1 MESVQVEIN
10 EVWRSI
16 DGYLNYQVS
25 NIGRV
30 RNTETGKIFKP
41 SVNSN
46 GYYNVVL
53 RKDGK
58 PYNHKVHRLVAHEF
72 LENPEVTQKLN
83 VDHIDRNKLNNQ
95 VTNLRYATQSQNMM
109 NRTKSQNTTSKYKG
123 VNFHKKSQKWVAQIQ
138 LNNKNLHLG
147 LFNSEEVAAE
157 AYNTKAIELFGEF
170 ANLNV
175 IV

>member
-1 MESVQVEIN
+1 MESAQVVIN

-30 RNTETGKIFKP
+30 RNTGTGRILNAWV
-41 SVNSN
+41 SD
-46 GYYNVVL
+46 GYYCVGL
-53 RKDGK
+53 RKDNTRQK
-58 PYNHKVHRLVAHEF
+58 HRVHRLVAQEF
-72 LENPEVTQKLN
+72 LTQPDATQALE
-83 VDHIDRNKLNNQ
+83 VDHIDRNTLNNQ
-95 VTNLRYATQSQNMM
+95 VTNLRYATRSQNQM
-109 NRTKSQNTTSKYKG
+109 NRGKQQNTSLKYKG
-123 VNFHKKSQKWVAQIQ
+123 VSFHTRDRKWTAQI
-138 LNNKNLHLG
+138 KIEGKMIRLG
-147 LFNSEEVAAE
+147 YFTSEEAAAE